1 MKEEY
6 RNQMLSLLEK
16 IPDDRNIKYF
26 VGYKQRKSP
35 KHQWTTIE
43 KQSGGN
49 LDLFEISNENFII
62 KKDRI
67 YAEW

>member
-26 VGYKQRKSP
+26 L
-35 KHQWTTIE
+35 
-43 KQSGGN
+43 
-49 LDLFEISNENFII
+49 LDINEENPLNINGQL
-62 KKDRI
+62 
-67 YAEW
+67 